1 MARRIKLSQLDYF
14 RAVGQFQHVTKAA
27 QHLGISQPA
36 LSRAIAAL
44 EADIGIPLFE
54 HRRRSVR
61 LTENGEVFLRY
72 IVRAFAVIED
82 GFEALSDL
90 DEPGHGKIRIGFL
103 RTLGYGFIPQLIR
116 LFRMRYPDVQISLL
130 QNNSSGLEDSLKNG
144 HLDLIFVTQL
154 ADDSTCVSEKLASQE
169 IHLIVPTNHRYA
181 NRNSVTLNEI
191 KDEAFICFKKG
202 HALRDT
208 FNRIFES
215 AGFNPKISFECD
227 DGSYLIGFVTAGLGI
242 ALLPP
247 NHGQVEGAQSVEII
261 SPDARRDV
269 IIAWSKNRYIN
280 KSTQAFL
287 EFTKASV
294 GPDMTFEDQPQGAP
308 ETI

>member
-44 EADIGIPLFE
+44 EADIGVPLFE

-72 IVRAFAVIED
+72 IERAFAIVED
-82 GFEALSDL
+82 GFAALNDL
-90 DEPGHGKIRIGFL
+90 NEPGRGTIKIGFV

-116 LFRMRYPDVQISLL
+116 LFR
-130 QNNSSGLEDSLKNG
+130 LKHG
-144 HLDLIFVTQL
+144 QLDLIFVTQV
-154 ADDSTCVSEKLASQE
+154 ADDSACFSDKLASQE
-169 IHLIVPTNHRYA
+169 IHLIVPSTHRYA
-181 NRNSVTLNEI
+181 NRDAVTLDEL
-191 KDEAFICFKKG
+191 KDEAFICFKEG
-202 HALRDT
+202 HALRDN

-215 AGFNPKISFECD
+215 AGFKPNISFECD

-247 NHGQVEGAQSVEII
+247 NHGEVEGAKSVKIT

-269 IIAWSKNRYIN
+269 IIAWPRHRYIN
-280 KSTQAFL
+280 QSTQAFL
-287 EFTKASV
+287 GFSKSAV
-294 GPDMTFEDQPQGAP
+294 GPDMTFTAAAVDQS
-308 ETI
+308 T

>member
-44 EADIGIPLFE
+44 EADIGVPLFE

-72 IVRAFAVIED
+72 IERAFAIVED
-82 GFEALSDL
+82 GFAALNDL
-90 DEPGHGKIRIGFL
+90 NEPGRGTIKIGFV

-116 LFRMRYPDVQISLL
+116 LFRTKYPGVQISLV
-130 QNNSSGLEDSLKNG
+130 QNNSAGLEDGLKHG
-144 HLDLIFVTQL
+144 QLDLIFVTQV
-154 ADDSTCVSEKLASQE
+154 ADDSACFSDKLASQE
-169 IHLIVPTNHRYA
+169 IHLIVPSTHRYA
-181 NRNSVTLNEI
+181 NRDAVTLDEL
-191 KDEAFICFKKG
+191 KDEAFICFKEG
-202 HALRDT
+202 HALRDN

-215 AGFNPKISFECD
+215 AGFKPNISFECD

-247 NHGQVEGAQSVEII
+247 NHGEVEGAKSVKIT

-269 IIAWSKNRYIN
+269 IIAWPRHRYIN
-280 KSTQAFL
+280 QSTQAFL
-287 EFTKASV
+287 GFSKSAV
-294 GPDMTFEDQPQGAP
+294 GPDMTFTAAAVDQS
-308 ETI
+308 T